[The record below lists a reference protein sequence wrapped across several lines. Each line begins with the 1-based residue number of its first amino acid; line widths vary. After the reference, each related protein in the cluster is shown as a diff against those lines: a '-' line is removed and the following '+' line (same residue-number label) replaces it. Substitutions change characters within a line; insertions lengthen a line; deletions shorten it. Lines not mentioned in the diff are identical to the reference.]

1 MWAAAAAAPVP
12 ATAPAPPTGQWSMK
26 CPLHNKHWRRLCK
39 PPCSVHPVLPPSPS
53 HTHTQSRHHP
63 WICQVVVSIFVL
75 LSSLPCPPL
84 HLLNNESHHKT
95 ANKKQKKIK
104 QSETETE
111 TETEKETTE
120 KKDSRQFLY
129 YWFHAAAKF
138 MNTNISADGAKKVKY
153 DTLCTVRYVDG
164 A

>member
-1 MWAAAAAAPVP
+1 MNRIIKQQ
-12 ATAPAPPTGQWSMK
+12 TK
-26 CPLHNKHWRRLCK
+26 
-39 PPCSVHPVLPPSPS
+39 
-53 HTHTQSRHHP
+53 
-63 WICQVVVSIFVL
+63 
-75 LSSLPCPPL
+75 
-84 HLLNNESHHKT
+84 
-95 ANKKQKKIK
+95 NKKKKKIK

-138 MNTNISADGAKKVKY
+138 MNTNISADGAKNVKY
-153 DTLCTVRYVDG
+153 DTLCTLRYVDG